1 MLYIKDSQVERQTV
15 KQIPIKQN
23 LDLLEEQQKLMMG
36 DEGIIWKGSQW
47 IGEEG
52 KIGESSTSRE
62 KTIQSKIAKM
72 NVSSW

>member
-1 MLYIKDSQVERQTV
+1 
-15 KQIPIKQN
+15 
-23 LDLLEEQQKLMMG
+23 MMG

-62 KTIQSKIAKM
+62 KTIQSKIAQM